1 MAGECSRPPCDCHS
15 VRRTD
20 LYGCVVDS
28 VNVSVFEY
36 VPVRSG
42 SLAAIGCVNVIVD
55 VACDTG
61 PDQLFGAMATCSGCG
76 SVNAPLAR
84 WPGSDTLS
92 AASPAVETMSAVVC
106 AV

>member
-1 MAGECSRPPCDCHS
+1 MRLS
-15 VRRTD
+15 VGSVPD
-20 LYGCVVDS
+20 LYGFVVDS
-28 VNVSVFEY
+28 VNVNVREY
-36 VPVRSG
+36 VPVRSA
-42 SLAAIGCVNVIVD
+42 SLAPIGCVNVMFD

-61 PDQLFGAMATCSGCG
+61 PDQLLGAIATCSGCG

-92 AASPAVETMSAVVC
+92 AASPAVDTTSAVVV